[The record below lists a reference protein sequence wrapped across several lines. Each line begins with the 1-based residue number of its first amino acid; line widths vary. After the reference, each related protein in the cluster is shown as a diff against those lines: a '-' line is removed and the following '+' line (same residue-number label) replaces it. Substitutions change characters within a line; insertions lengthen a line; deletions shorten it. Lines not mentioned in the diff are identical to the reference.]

1 MSDNHDNPGVTEA
14 SKSPTGRYSLSF
26 TYDPRADR
34 ILLTVM
40 VGSGE
45 EQRRRLLLMTRR
57 LTGRLVDGLA
67 QLLEKTSPVAAQ
79 APAEVRDDII
89 LFEHQDAVTS
99 GGDDQ
104 PGGGREAARTLS
116 PGTNPN
122 AGANAAA
129 ALLDTVDVTVKP
141 TRFDLTFKAGQD
153 TLSISVGRAELHRL
167 VEVLSR
173 QAAHAAW
180 NLAPETAWLSRL
192 GVGPETASLTVN

>member
-1 MSDNHDNPGVTEA
+1 MTDDLQNPDASRA
-14 SKSPTGRYSLSF
+14 SKQAGSYSLSF

-34 ILLTVM
+34 ILLAVTLA
-40 VGSGE
+40 SGD

-79 APAEVRDDII
+79 APADVRDDII
-89 LFEHQDAVTS
+89 LFEHQDAVGS
-99 GGDDQ
+99 GADEQ
-104 PGGGREAARTLS
+104 PGAGQGAARPLP
-116 PGTNPN
+116 PGSTSN
-122 AGANAAA
+122 AGAAAV
-129 ALLDTVDVTVKP
+129 LLDTVDVTVKP

-153 TLSISVGRAELHRL
+153 ALSISVSRAELHRL